1 MAVFADVQYCIYAD
15 ILGGSKKAQKCADVV
30 YGWTLLDI
38 LEVMTYAR
46 YLLLSVLYYHDMM
59 MH

>member
-15 ILGGSKKAQKCADVV
+15 ILGGSKKIQKCADVV

-46 YLLLSVLYYHDMM
+46 YILTPFCTVLS
-59 MH
+59 